1 MNALTGRRGQRG
13 FTLLELVV
21 VIAIFAV
28 FSLMAYGGLD
38 SVLKTRAQV
47 EASQERLAQMQKAYL
62 RLRNDLQQVRH
73 RPVRDGFGD
82 SQPSLRTGD
91 KAYVEFTR
99 AGWRNPLLL
108 PRSSLER
115 VGYRYEA
122 GKLVRVSWRVLDLA
136 QDSPPVENVLIDG
149 IEDLRWRF
157 LDDAREWRDSWPVD
171 RFDRG
176 TMAASKPPRAVELTL
191 RTADFGELR
200 YLFRTGSDY
209 PDIPSRYRGGTTT
222 GETAAGT
229 AAGDSEETGGGSASG
244 STGGTGS
251 GGDDESGP
259 TFGG

>member
-1 MNALTGRRGQRG
+1 MPQQAG

-47 EASQERLAQMQKAYL
+47 ETSQQRLAQMQKAYL

-73 RPVRDGFGD
+73 RPARDGFGD
-82 SQPSLRTGD
+82 TQPSLRASDRG
-91 KAYVEFTR
+91 YVEFTR
-99 AGWRNPLLL
+99 AGWRNPLRM
-108 PRSSLER
+108 PRSGLER
-115 VGYRYEA
+115 VGYRYES

-171 RFDRG
+171 AFD
-176 TMAASKPPRAVELTL
+176 TNALAASKPPRAVELTL

-200 YLFRTGSDY
+200 YLFRIGADHPQIPQQYQRSSGQTTSVNDIGGGNS
-209 PDIPSRYRGGTTT
+209 PGDIPP
-222 GETAAGT
+222 ANPA
-229 AAGDSEETGGGSASG
+229 DF
-244 STGGTGS
+244 
-251 GGDDESGP
+251 P
-259 TFGG
+259 